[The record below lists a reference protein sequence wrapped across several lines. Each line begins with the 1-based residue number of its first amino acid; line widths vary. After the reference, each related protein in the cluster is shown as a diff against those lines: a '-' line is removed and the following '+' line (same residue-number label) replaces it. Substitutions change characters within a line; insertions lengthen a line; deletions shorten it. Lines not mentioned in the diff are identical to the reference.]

1 MQHVHP
7 QPDEAQNIFATLQFS
22 ENQALDLLLQPFG
35 DVAISGRDSEDVC
48 AQSLA
53 KIDYLIANQMI
64 QAKQEDEPPHPLY
77 LALIFALDRFAQDAL
92 LICLAPSLDLRY
104 QKLYGYLLDDMTR
117 TRPTPNM
124 ILDLL
129 VEPGPGRLEYL
140 HYFAD
145 ESPLFKHRLI
155 QRSAE
160 PGLHDP
166 SLLNQPLAIDP
177 TLVQWVLGVYEP
189 AAAIRDFV
197 TFENEPVG
205 EAELLGAEQQAMLAQ
220 ATEGEALLVFYGCDD
235 LAQQSAARSLAQQQE
250 RSLLTLDLARAVKS
264 GLATQEAVEWALRD
278 ALLVAAVA
286 QIKGWDACLEDG
298 APPAQLLATIC
309 EHPGP
314 VVIVG
319 ENRWHPRQIERSRPL
334 RWLEFA
340 APSAAQRRQLLHHFL
355 ADTPVTEALAL
366 DALADQFRLTS
377 GQLRDVVNSALDQ
390 AGQAGRAVQSDDLF
404 VAARH
409 HSHTKLATLAR
420 KIVPRYSLQDI
431 VLPPDQLSWLQ
442 ELVDKVHYRTFVLE
456 EWGVGQKLSSAGIT
470 ALFAGKPGTGKTMA
484 AEVMAH
490 ELHMDLYK
498 IELSS
503 MVSKYIGETEK
514 NLERIFSEAENSNAI
529 LFFDEADSIFGKRS
543 EVKDAHDR
551 YANIEVSYL
560 LQRME
565 TYDGVTILATNLR
578 ANLDE
583 AFTRRFDT
591 IIDFPLPEEAER
603 LRIWRTLLPPA
614 VPTDGKINL
623 ERLARSFKIP
633 GGHIRNIIVDA
644 SYRAAANGKVLTMA
658 HLLQST
664 RRELQKLGWLV
675 NEKDFTL

>member
-1 MQHVHP
+1 MNGKESTVAKVYSSRLVAVEEQSPSYSNVL
-7 QPDEAQNIFATLQFS
+7 EAQGVILPFSYLTLVLNLNDFV
-22 ENQALDLLLQPFG
+22 L
-35 DVAISGRDSEDVC
+35 
-48 AQSLA
+48 
-53 KIDYLIANQMI
+53 
-64 QAKQEDEPPHPLY
+64 
-77 LALIFALDRFAQDAL
+77 DAL
-92 LICLAPSLDLRY
+92 LICLAPALDLRY

-129 VEPGPGRLEYL
+129 VEPGPQRLEYL

-160 PGLHDP
+160 AGLHDP

-177 TLVQWVLGVYEP
+177 TLVHWVLGVYEP

-197 TFENEPVG
+197 TFDNQPVG
-205 EAELLGAEQQAMLAQ
+205 EAELLTAEQGATLTKAAASEALIIFSGRDGLAQ
-220 ATEGEALLVFYGCDD
+220 EH
-235 LAQQSAARSLAQQQE
+235 AARTLAQQQE

-264 GLATQEAVEWALRD
+264 GLAAQEAVEWALRD
-278 ALLVAAVA
+278 ALLVAGVA

-298 APPAQLLATIC
+298 SPPAELLATVC
-309 EHPGP
+309 QHPGP
-314 VVIVG
+314 VVITG
-319 ENRWHPRQIERSRPL
+319 EARWHPRQVERSRPL
-334 RWLEFA
+334 RWLEFP
-340 APSAAQRRQLLHHFL
+340 APGAAQRRRLLRHFL
-355 ADTPVTEALAL
+355 GEAAVADNLAL
-366 DALADQFRLTS
+366 DALADQFRLTG
-377 GQLRDVVNSALDQ
+377 GQLRDLVNSAVDEATQ
-390 AGQAGRAVQSDDLF
+390 QGRAVQSDDLF
-404 VAARH
+404 AAARQ
-409 HSHTKLATLAR
+409 HSHTRLGTLTR
-420 KIVPRYSLQDI
+420 KITPRYSLQDI
-431 VLPPDQLSWLQ
+431 VLPADGLTRLH
-442 ELVDKVHYRTFVLE
+442 ELVDKVRYRTFVLE
-456 EWGVGQKLSSAGIT
+456 TWQVGDKLSSAGLT
-470 ALFAGKPGTGKTMA
+470 ALFCGKPGTGKTMA

-490 ELHMDLYK
+490 ELQMDLYK

-514 NLERIFSEAENSNAI
+514 NLERVFQEAENSNAI

-543 EVKDAHDR
+543 DVKDAHDR

-565 TYDGVTILATNLR
+565 AYDGVTILATNLR
-578 ANLDE
+578 SNLDE

-591 IIDFPLPEEAER
+591 IIDFPLPEEGER
-603 LRIWRTLLPPA
+603 LRIWRTLMPAA
-614 VPTDGKINL
+614 VPVEGELDL
-623 ERLARSFKIP
+623 ERLARSFKLP

-644 SYRAAANGKVLTMA
+644 TYRAAANGRVLTMS

-675 NEKDFTL
+675 NERDFVG